1 MAKKAQE
8 NVKVRK
14 TLFQKSQE
22 RVPMSFDVYENDFKD
37 NVEIVDPNGNIVVSK
52 RLFAQDDCVD
62 DYKIDVLR
70 EVNPSA
76 LNPSNYCTM
85 SGGVPIDVA
94 DKVGSYM
101 SNVDSKVDSMEF
113 TESLNSVSSVDEDN
127 NNDKKVEE

>member
-1 MAKKAQE
+1 MSKKEQE

-37 NVEIVDPNGNIVVSK
+37 NIEVVDPNGNIIVTK
-52 RLFAQDDCVD
+52 RVFAQDDCVS
-62 DYKIDVLR
+62 DYSIEVLK

-85 SGGVPIDVA
+85 SAGAPIDVA
-94 DKVGSYM
+94 DKVGAFM
-101 SNVDSKVDSMEF
+101 SNVDSKVDVMEF
-113 TESLNSVSSVDEDN
+113 NESLNSVSSVDEDN
-127 NNDKKVEE
+127 NNDKKV

>member
-37 NVEIVDPNGNIVVSK
+37 NIEVVDPNGNIIVTK
-52 RLFAQDDCVD
+52 RVFAQDDCVN
-62 DYKIDVLR
+62 DYSIGVLK

-85 SGGVPIDVA
+85 SAGAPIDVA
-94 DKVGSYM
+94 DKVGAFM
-101 SNVDSKVDSMEF
+101 SNVDSKVDVMEF
-113 TESLNSVSSVDEDN
+113 NESLNSFSSVDEDN

>member
-1 MAKKAQE
+1 MFDQH
-8 NVKVRK
+8 
-14 TLFQKSQE
+14 QKQLQH
-22 RVPMSFDVYENDFKD
+22 

-52 RLFAQDDCVD
+52 RLFAQDDRVD
-62 DYKIDVLR
+62 DYKVEVLK

-85 SGGVPIDVA
+85 SAGVPIDVA
-94 DKVGSYM
+94 EKVGSYM
-101 SNVDSKVDSMEF
+101 SNVDSKVDVMEF

>member
-1 MAKKAQE
+1 MAKKEQE

-37 NVEIVDPNGNIVVSK
+37 NIEVVDPNGNIIVTK
-52 RLFAQDDCVD
+52 RFFAQDDCVS
-62 DYKIDVLR
+62 DYSIEVLK

-85 SGGVPIDVA
+85 SAGAPIDVA
-94 DKVGSYM
+94 DKVGAFM
-101 SNVDSKVDSMEF
+101 SNVDSKVDVMEF
-113 TESLNSVSSVDEDN
+113 NESLNTVSSVDEDN

>member
-1 MAKKAQE
+1 MAKKEQE

-37 NVEIVDPNGNIVVSK
+37 NIEVVDPNGNIIVTK
-52 RLFAQDDCVD
+52 RVFVQDDCVS
-62 DYKIDVLR
+62 DYRIEVLK

-85 SGGVPIDVA
+85 SAGAPIDVA
-94 DKVGSYM
+94 DKVGAFM
-101 SNVDSKVDSMEF
+101 SNVDSKVDVMEF
-113 TESLNSVSSVDEDN
+113 NESLNSVSSVDEDN

>member
-1 MAKKAQE
+1 MAKKEQE

-22 RVPMSFDVYENDFKD
+22 RVPMSFDVYENEFKD
-37 NVEIVDPNGNIVVSK
+37 NIEVVDPNGNIIVTK
-52 RLFAQDDCVD
+52 RVFAQDDCVS
-62 DYKIDVLR
+62 DYSIEVLK

-85 SGGVPIDVA
+85 SAGAPIDVA
-94 DKVGSYM
+94 DKVGAFM
-101 SNVDSKVDSMEF
+101 SNVDSKVDVMEF
-113 TESLNSVSSVDEDN
+113 NESLNSVSSVDEDN